1 MEVVFFS
8 VHISPFSLVP
18 LFDLRYTEV
27 NREKGGRNMNVLAIV
42 LPVFCMLGLGMAANR
57 FGWISRA
64 GMEGIKLV
72 ATNIMLPVVLVD
84 ALGMA
89 EYNKVTL
96 LLLAV
101 MLVQLF
107 IATGAGYLL
116 RPLVGGSQGRY
127 LPFLTATFEGGM
139 MAYPLYIALCGS
151 EMLSNIA
158 ALDMANCIFTFTV
171 YLALITAT
179 GKGRSGGGQLLST
192 VLRAPAMYGVVLG
205 ILLGVTGILPKIA
218 GSRVGDVYSSLISMI
233 TTPVSA
239 LILLCVGYDLKLDH
253 RVLSS
258 AGKSA
263 AIRLVL
269 QGVLL
274 MGVWFVLRN
283 FVAEQEMKIA
293 VFLYAFMPPC
303 FMSPLYA
310 VREKDKVYT
319 STTISLYTILSIIA
333 FTILSVIFG

>member
-1 MEVVFFS
+1 
-8 VHISPFSLVP
+8 
-18 LFDLRYTEV
+18 
-27 NREKGGRNMNVLAIV
+27 MNVLAIV

-57 FGWISRA
+57 FGWVSRA
-64 GMEGIKLV
+64 GMDGIKLV

-205 ILLGVTGILPKIA
+205 ILPKSA

>member
-1 MEVVFFS
+1 
-8 VHISPFSLVP
+8 
-18 LFDLRYTEV
+18 
-27 NREKGGRNMNVLAIV
+27 MNVLAIV

-64 GMEGIKLV
+64 GMDGIKLV

-116 RPLVGGSQGRY
+116 RPLVGGSQSRY

-139 MAYPLYIALCGS
+139 MAYPLYMALCGS

-179 GKGRSGGGQLLST
+179 GKGKSGGGQLLST

-258 AGKSA
+258 DRKS
-263 AIRLVL
+263 V
-269 QGVLL
+269 V
-274 MGVWFVLRN
+274 
-283 FVAEQEMKIA
+283 
-293 VFLYAFMPPC
+293 
-303 FMSPLYA
+303 
-310 VREKDKVYT
+310 
-319 STTISLYTILSIIA
+319 
-333 FTILSVIFG
+333 

>member
-1 MEVVFFS
+1 
-8 VHISPFSLVP
+8 
-18 LFDLRYTEV
+18 
-27 NREKGGRNMNVLAIV
+27 MNVLAIV

-64 GMEGIKLV
+64 GMDGIKLV

-239 LILLCVGYDLKLDH
+239 LILLCVGYDLKLD
-253 RVLSS
+253 RS
-258 AGKSA
+258 AGQVFA
-263 AIRLVL
+263 AGRRTGTGYCHCH
-269 QGVLL
+269 Q
-274 MGVWFVLRN
+274 
-283 FVAEQEMKIA
+283 
-293 VFLYAFMPPC
+293 
-303 FMSPLYA
+303 
-310 VREKDKVYT
+310 
-319 STTISLYTILSIIA
+319 
-333 FTILSVIFG
+333 

>member
-1 MEVVFFS
+1 
-8 VHISPFSLVP
+8 
-18 LFDLRYTEV
+18 
-27 NREKGGRNMNVLAIV
+27 MNVLAIV

-64 GMEGIKLV
+64 GMDGIKLV

-116 RPLVGGSQGRY
+116 RPLVGGSQSRY

-139 MAYPLYIALCGS
+139 MAYPLYMALCGS

-179 GKGRSGGGQLLST
+179 GKGKSGGGQLLST

-218 GSRVGDVYSSLISMI
+218 GSRVI

-274 MGVWFVLRN
+274 VGVWFVLRN

>member
-1 MEVVFFS
+1 
-8 VHISPFSLVP
+8 
-18 LFDLRYTEV
+18 
-27 NREKGGRNMNVLAIV
+27 MNVLAIV
-42 LPVFCMLGLGMAANR
+42 LPVFCMLSLGMAANR
-57 FGWISRA
+57 FGWISRS
-64 GMEGIKLV
+64 GMDGMKLV

-89 EYNKVTL
+89 QYNKVTFL
-96 LLLAV
+96 LLVV
-101 MLVQLF
+101 MMAQLL
-107 IATGAGYLL
+107 IATGVGYLL
-116 RPLVGGSQGRY
+116 RPVVGGSQSRY

-139 MAYPLYIALCGS
+139 MAYPLYMALCGT

-158 ALDMANCIFTFTV
+158 ALDMANCIFTFTI

-179 GKGRSGGGQLLST
+179 GKGKGGGSHLLST

-205 ILLGVTGILPKIA
+205 ILLGVTGILPKVAASSI
-218 GSRVGDVYSSLISMI
+218 GGVYNSLISMI

-263 AIRLVL
+263 AIRLLL
-269 QGVLL
+269 QGILL
-274 MGVWFVLRN
+274 IGVWLILRN
-283 FVAEQEMKIA
+283 FVTEREMKIA
-293 VFLYAFMPPC
+293 LFLYAFMPPC

-319 STTISLYTILSIIA
+319 STTISLYTILSILA
-333 FTILSVIFG
+333 FTVLSVVFG

>member
-1 MEVVFFS
+1 MDVVFFS

-64 GMEGIKLV
+64 GMDGIKLV

-179 GKGRSGGGQLLST
+179 GKGKSGDGQLLST

-274 MGVWFVLRN
+274 
-283 FVAEQEMKIA
+283 AEQEMKIA

>member
-1 MEVVFFS
+1 
-8 VHISPFSLVP
+8 
-18 LFDLRYTEV
+18 
-27 NREKGGRNMNVLAIV
+27 MNVLAIV

-64 GMEGIKLV
+64 GMDGIKLV

-116 RPLVGGSQGRY
+116 RP
-127 LPFLTATFEGGM
+127 FLAATFEGGM

-179 GKGRSGGGQLLST
+179 GKGKSGGGQLLST

>member
-1 MEVVFFS
+1 
-8 VHISPFSLVP
+8 
-18 LFDLRYTEV
+18 
-27 NREKGGRNMNVLAIV
+27 MNVLAIV
-42 LPVFCMLGLGMAANR
+42 LPVFCMLALGMAANR

-64 GMEGIKLV
+64 GMDGIKLL

-89 EYNKVTL
+89 QYNKVTL
-96 LLLAV
+96 LFLVV
-101 MLVQLF
+101 MMVQLLV
-107 IATGAGYLL
+107 ATGAGYLL
-116 RPLVGGSQGRY
+116 RPLVGSGQGRY

-139 MAYPLYIALCGS
+139 MAYPLYMALCGT

-158 ALDMANCIFTFTV
+158 ALDMANCIFTFTI
-171 YLALITAT
+171 YLTLITAT
-179 GKGRSGGGQLLST
+179 GKGKSGGSQLLST

-205 ILLGVTGILPKIA
+205 ILLGITGILPKIA
-218 GSRVGDVYSSLISMI
+218 ASSVGSVYSSLISMI

-239 LILLCVGYDLKLDH
+239 LILLCVGYDLKLDR
-253 RVLSS
+253 RVLSA

-274 MGVWFVLRN
+274 MGVWFVLRH
-283 FVAEQEMKIA
+283 FIAEREMKIA
-293 VFLYAFMPPC
+293 LFLYAFMPPC

-310 VREKDKVYT
+310 VREKDKMYT
-319 STTISLYTILSIIA
+319 STTISLYTIVSIIA
-333 FTILSVIFG
+333 FTVLTVVFG